1 VTTES
6 QVRVKGLSHF
16 GMFVR
21 DLDTMTEFY
30 RDFLGMRVT
39 KCAPG
44 RGVLLCA
51 DMEREDHEIAL
62 IAGRPP
68 QEHPK
73 LIQQISFRVDS
84 LDEVRAFYHR
94 IKAAG
99 YRIQRTVSHASAI
112 GCYFYDPEGNV
123 VEVCCWSGHESW
135 ALVGEAV
142 DLDQSNEAIMVQV
155 DDHWNRVKHIPM
167 GGPTT
172 PDLMKEILQLRAEGS

>member
-21 DLDTMTEFY
+21 NLDTMTEFY

-39 KCAPG
+39 KRAPG
-44 RGVLLCA
+44 TGVLLCA

-62 IAGRPP
+62 IVGRPP
-68 QEHPK
+68 QENPK

-172 PDLMKEILQLRAEGS
+172 PDLMKEILQLRTEGS